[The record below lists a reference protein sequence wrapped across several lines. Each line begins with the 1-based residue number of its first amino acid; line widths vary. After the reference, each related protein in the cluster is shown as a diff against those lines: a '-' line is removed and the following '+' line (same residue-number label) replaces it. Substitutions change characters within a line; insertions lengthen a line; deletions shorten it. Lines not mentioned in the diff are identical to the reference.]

1 MAGCRRGATLLAA
14 AARFA
19 RRRRRAHPRKP
30 TLFRCC
36 AQAQHRPRCLCCLAS
51 LARSCLR
58 AIFRGR
64 RPTLPVAAAR
74 SAHDLSWSHMVPSDL
89 LPDAHYANPSHLVG
103 HAACTHLPCPC
114 PLFSSV
120 LYQALHTG
128 TVCLAHDLSRLHPVA
143 NDVLPDAHHSN
154 HFYPWCRL
162 PGAGLCNVVQVL

>member
-103 HAACTHLPCPC
+103 HAACTHLPGPC
-114 PLFSSV
+114 LFS
-120 LYQALHTG
+120 
-128 TVCLAHDLSRLHPVA
+128 PVA
-143 NDVLPDAHHSN
+143 NDVLPNAHHSN
-154 HFYPWCRL
+154 PSHLGLHATCSHLSPL
-162 PGAGLCNVVQVL
+162 AGEAL